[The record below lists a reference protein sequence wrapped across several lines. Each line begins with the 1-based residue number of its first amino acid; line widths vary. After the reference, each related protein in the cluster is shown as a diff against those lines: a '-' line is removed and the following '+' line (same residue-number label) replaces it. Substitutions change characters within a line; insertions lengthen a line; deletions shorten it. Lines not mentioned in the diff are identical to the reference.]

1 VWSRAPPRPSDNGMR
16 SAPGFCGLA
25 CTAAGRRRNC
35 LAYDFMAWGRYEL
48 TAKRALQTAEVSIY
62 GIEYKEG
69 IHPLLIHF
77 GHPERLP
84 ESISRPR
91 SSANFL
97 CPSYRRDRTPRSAP
111 GWGVEPSRRWGARR
125 EARRRETWVAGEPS
139 RRGESTGET
148 GWWRWRECQ
157 HDHGCSKEGLW

>member
-1 VWSRAPPRPSDNGMR
+1 MIALSSKRAVGCFVGAPREFWRAPAAVLLAQKGRARKWVWSRAPPRPSDNGMR

-48 TAKRALQTAEVSIY
+48 TAKRAPQSAEVSIY

-97 CPSYRRDRTPRSAP
+97 CPSYRRDRTPRSSP
-111 GWGVEPSRRWGARR
+111 GRWVES
-125 EARRRETWVAGEPS
+125 
-139 RRGESTGET
+139 
-148 GWWRWRECQ
+148 
-157 HDHGCSKEGLW
+157 